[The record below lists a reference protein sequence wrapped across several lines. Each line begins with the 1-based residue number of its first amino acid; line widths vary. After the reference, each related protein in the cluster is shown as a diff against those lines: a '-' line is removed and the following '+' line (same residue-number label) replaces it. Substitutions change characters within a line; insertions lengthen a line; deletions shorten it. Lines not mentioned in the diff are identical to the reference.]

1 MTNKSGDPIAFWQQM
16 VGEMQKSFT
25 AFTRLRPMGAATG
38 TSNDPATSGN
48 GQKPMADLMENY
60 FAGMNVPSRGQLT
73 ALSERLTSIESEL
86 AETRALL
93 KELLAATKVPA
104 PTVKP
109 APDLAPQLSEIKG
122 LLDVL
127 VATSKVPP
135 SVAPAPVD
143 VTPELHEIK
152 ALLGELVAA
161 SKAPRPDVKPPVDLT
176 PQLSEI
182 KALLDQ
188 LLNGAP
194 AQEPAAAASIEVE
207 LREIRSALDV
217 LVKQTRHAGEGAEA
231 TEVPPPTEV
240 PPKTEA
246 PASAEAAPKAA
257 EPVRHG
263 KSRNKKHGGG

>member
-1 MTNKSGDPIAFWQQM
+1 MANKSGDPIAFWQQM

-25 AFTRLRPMGAATG
+25 AFTRLRPMGAAT
-38 TSNDPATSGN
+38 SSSDDPATSGN

-93 KELLAATKVPA
+93 KELLAATKARPA
-104 PTVKP
+104 EKP
-109 APDLAPQLSEIKG
+109 AADLVPQLNDIKG

-127 VATSKVPP
+127 VAASKVPP
-135 SVAPAPVD
+135 PAPPTPVD

-161 SKAPRPDVKPPVDLT
+161 SKAPRPEVKPPVDPT

-188 LLNGAP
+188 FLKGA
-194 AQEPAAAASIEVE
+194 QTREPAATASIEAG

-217 LVKQTRHAGEGAEA
+217 LVKQTQHAVEVASEVA
-231 TEVPPPTEV
+231 EVPPA
-240 PPKTEA
+240 TEA
-246 PASAEAAPKAA
+246 PASAEAASRAA
-257 EPVRHG
+257 GPVRPG